1 MVQAEQKREEALAQ
15 IEAARRAAIMR
26 QCAVQEEEAHYS
38 EAIDGYRQIIEQY
51 AGTQEEEQAKE
62 RMMDL
67 AYLFETEGQTYRA
80 KHLYW
85 LLELLYTP
93 QRYSDIRQARSARV
107 KEILAEIHTK
117 DREEELQR
125 KELGLDDGGF

>member
-1 MVQAEQKREEALAQ
+1 MDRAEESRQDVLVQ
-15 IEAARRAAIMR
+15 IEAARRQAIMR
-26 QCAVQEEEAHYS
+26 QCVAEEEDGHYS
-38 EAIDGYRQIIEQY
+38 EAIDGYRQVIEQY
-51 AGTQEEEQAKE
+51 PGTKEENEARE

-93 QRYSDIRQARSARV
+93 QRYKDIREARRARV
-107 KEILAEIHTK
+107 KEILADVHAQQK
-117 DREEELQR
+117 AEEEQ
-125 KELGLDDGGF
+125 GA

>member
-93 QRYSDIRQARSARV
+93 QRYKDIKEVRRARV
-107 KEILAEIHTK
+107 KEILDDIHK
-117 DREEELQR
+117 RDREEELRR
-125 KELGLDDGGF
+125 KELGLDQD

>member
-1 MVQAEQKREEALAQ
+1 MVQAEKKREEVLAK

-38 EAIDGYRQIIEQY
+38 QAIDGYRQIIEQY

-85 LLELLYTP
+85 LLELLCTP

-107 KEILAEIHTK
+107 KEILVEIHTK
-117 DREEELQR
+117 DREEELRR

>member
-1 MVQAEQKREEALAQ
+1 MVQAEQKREEVLAK

-51 AGTQEEEQAKE
+51 PGTKQEQQAKE

-80 KHLYW
+80 KHLYR

-93 QRYSDIRQARSARV
+93 QRYADIRQARSVRV
-107 KEILAEIHTK
+107 KEILGEIHAK
-117 DREEELQR
+117 DREEESRR
-125 KELGLDDGGF
+125 KGLGPDDGGF

>member
-1 MVQAEQKREEALAQ
+1 MAEPEDKRKDVLAQ
-15 IEAARRAAIMR
+15 IEAVRRAAIMR
-26 QCAVQEEEAHYS
+26 QCIAQEEEEHYS
-38 EAIDGYRQIIEQY
+38 EAIDGCRQIIEQY
-51 AGTQEEEQAKE
+51 PGTKEEEEAKE

-93 QRYSDIRQARSARV
+93 QRYKDIKEARKARV
-107 KEILAEIHTK
+107 KEILAEIHAK

-125 KELGLDDGGF
+125 KELGVDDGGS

>member
-1 MVQAEQKREEALAQ
+1 MDQAEQNREEVLAQ

-51 AGTQEEEQAKE
+51 PGTQEEEQAKE

-93 QRYSDIRQARSARV
+93 QRYADIRQARSARV

-117 DREEELQR
+117 DREEELRR
-125 KELGLDDGGF
+125 KELGLDEG